1 MTDYPPPAPGYSAQQ
16 YVPPAVRPPLT
27 ARAKRGTVIAGAV
40 GFSLLSLGYAMV
52 ALPVGLA
59 ILVGFFALIV
69 RAASS
74 SSSPLPAGMER
85 FLAGIDFQPWIAAL
99 VILALVGVV
108 VMAVA
113 IVLSGR
119 ILAAHQVRRPWA
131 VTWAG
136 LGIAIVGSWVVSGI
150 TGVFTNVG
158 FSGAR
163 WDSSSAGPTIVLVL
177 AVSAFIALVSN
188 AVVGWLSFW
197 WMAHAMRPAAAVAVV
212 GAPEPIVTDPNA

>member
-1 MTDYPPPAPGYSAQQ
+1 MTDYPAPASGYIAQP
-16 YVPPAVRPPLT
+16 YAPRPVRPPLT

-40 GFSLLSLGYAMV
+40 GFVLLGLGYAMV
-52 ALPVGLA
+52 ALPIGLA
-59 ILVGFFALIV
+59 LLVGFFALII

-74 SSSPLPAGMER
+74 SSGPLPSGLEQ
-85 FLAGIDFQPWIAAL
+85 FLAGLDFEPWVAAL

-136 LGIAIVGSWVVSGI
+136 FGIAIVGSWVVSGI

-158 FSGAR
+158 FSGVR
-163 WDSSSAGPTIVLVL
+163 WDSSSAGSTIVLV
-177 AVSAFIALVSN
+177 VVISALIALVSN

-197 WMAHAMRPAAAVAVV
+197 WMAHAMRPAAVS
-212 GAPEPIVTDPNA
+212 PQPIVADPHA